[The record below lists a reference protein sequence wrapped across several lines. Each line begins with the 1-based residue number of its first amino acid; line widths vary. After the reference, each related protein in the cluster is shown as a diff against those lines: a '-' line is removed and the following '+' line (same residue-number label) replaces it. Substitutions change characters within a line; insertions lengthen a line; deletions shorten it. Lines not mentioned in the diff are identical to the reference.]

1 MTYATV
7 ASAKA
12 ALRLAVRSRRKA
24 LLRDHPAADWQAA
37 EVAHGPLTAR
47 FPAPAGKV
55 AALYR
60 AMGSELDPRPLGEW
74 LAEQGWTLALPHV
87 ESGDHM
93 SFRRWAPGDAIG
105 NDAAGLP
112 APLATAERVQPDLVI
127 APLLAFDKTG
137 RRLGQGA
144 GWYDRTLADLRVARN
159 AKGGDVWVVGLA
171 YSGQEVASVPTDEH
185 DQRLDAIL
193 TEAGYRL
200 ADPEAGGPQ
209 TNQDD

>member
-1 MTYATV
+1 MTHANV
-7 ASAKA
+7 ASAKT
-12 ALRLAVRSRRKA
+12 ALRLAVRNRRKA
-24 LLRDHPAADWQAA
+24 LVRDHPDADWLAA
-37 EVAHGPLTAR
+37 EVAHRPITAR
-47 FPAPAGKV
+47 FPEPAGKV

-74 LAEQGWTLALPHV
+74 LAQQGWTLALPYV

-93 SFRRWAPGDAIG
+93 TFRRWAPGDATG
-105 NDAAGLP
+105 RDFAGLP
-112 APLATAERVQPDLVI
+112 APLAAAEAVEPDLVI

-144 GWYDRTLADLRVARN
+144 GWYDRTLLGLRA
-159 AKGGDVWVVGLA
+159 AKDVWVVGLA

-200 ADPEAGGPQ
+200 ADPEGGGPQ
-209 TNQDD
+209 KDLDD